1 MRHTTVAD
9 VMTRDV
15 VSVDVDTPFHH
26 IVQLLTQHGISGV
39 PVLDARHQCIGMV
52 TEADLLARQSRLG
65 GPITGT
71 VWAVLWKK
79 TFARKSEALTAA
91 QLMTAPVITVMSD
104 ARVSAAAAI
113 LARHD
118 LRCAPVIDPE
128 GAMVGIVGRRDV
140 LAVYLR
146 PDEELAEL
154 IQDDVVHRAL
164 WLPPTAVS
172 VEVHAGVVT
181 LRGAVEAAMIGLI
194 GSLVAAVDGVVEV
207 RNRLIADT
215 ARALMHA
222 GVHSIGA
229 GESVAAAAHR
239 MRADNVG
246 TLLVVDTTG
255 TVTGIVTDRD
265 LVLRCVA
272 DGFDAQRT
280 PVEAFAT
287 HAVVTAQADQHVDD
301 VVATMRGHRLRR
313 VPILAHGRPV
323 GIVTEAD
330 IARRLPRAATGAL
343 VKHRYSTRP
352 ADRSHR

>member
-15 VSVDVDTPFHH
+15 VSVGVDTPFHQ
-26 IVQLLTQHGISGV
+26 IVQLLARHGISGV
-39 PVLDARHQCIGMV
+39 PVLDARHRCVGMV

-79 TFARKSEALTAA
+79 AFARKSEALTAA
-91 QLMTAPVITVMSD
+91 QLMTALVITVMSD
-104 ARVSAAAAI
+104 ARVSAAAAT

-118 LRCAPVIDPE
+118 LRCAPVIDS
-128 GAMVGIVGRRDV
+128 GGDMVGIVSRRDV

-146 PDEELAEL
+146 PDEELAQL
-154 IQDDVVHRAL
+154 IEDDVLRRAL
-164 WLPPTAVS
+164 WLPAAAVT

-207 RNRLIADT
+207 RNLLIADT

-222 GVHSIGA
+222 GVHSID
-229 GESVAAAAHR
+229 GEKSVAAAAAR
-239 MRADNVG
+239 MRADDVG
-246 TLLVVDTTG
+246 TLLVVDTAG

-272 DGFDAQRT
+272 DGLDAQATTVDVVATRT
-280 PVEAFAT
+280 
-287 HAVVTAQADQHVDD
+287 VVTAQADQHIDD
-301 VVATMRGHRLRR
+301 VVAVMRGHRLRR
-313 VPILAHGRPV
+313 VPVLAHGRPV
-323 GIVTEAD
+323 GIVSEAD
-330 IARRLPRAATGAL
+330 IARRLPRAAAGAL
-343 VKHRYSTRP
+343 VKHRYSTP
-352 ADRSHR
+352 ATDSNRR